1 MVHVGLERARDD
13 FDKERSKKTIVLFG
27 KKNSSAKRQGLVVR
41 RVDNAIHR
49 INLYTVNSIVRFN
62 SYLLDSDLS
71 IE

>member
-1 MVHVGLERARDD
+1 MVHVGLQRARDD
-13 FDKERSKKTIVLFG
+13 FDKERSKNNHSAVWQ
-27 KKNSSAKRQGLVVR
+27 KNSSAKRQGLVVR

-62 SYLLDSDLS
+62 SYLLDSDLF